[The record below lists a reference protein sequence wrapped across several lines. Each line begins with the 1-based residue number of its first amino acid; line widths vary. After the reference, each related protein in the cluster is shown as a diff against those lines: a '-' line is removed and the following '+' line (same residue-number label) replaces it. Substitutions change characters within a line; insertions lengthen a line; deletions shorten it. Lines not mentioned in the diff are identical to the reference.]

1 MHAFNEVFHFHAQRH
16 KSGKEQPKEL
26 SVLGRELAELMKSIE
41 DYDRSFAELK
51 AEYRRHFSFQSKP
64 KDNAILKNILK
75 SRGWKEDEIGY
86 YLIVHKNWPQGD
98 HGFQYKSPWMII
110 NILLARYSTLLADY
124 KPNQIAKDI
133 MNKLLLDIIVEHLSC
148 IFDNIT
154 TIQRQSMLESATSK
168 TFNDIDDVIG
178 IFNYRFMNKHVE
190 DVLVAT
196 LSVLKPPR
204 RLIEKR
210 IESLNSSAPIREGF
224 EGNEETICHYRQVI
238 GLLEKILTS
247 LP

>member
-1 MHAFNEVFHFHAQRH
+1 MQCLYLLWLIRLAMFVISLFDCILCCKALVLSLFSILFDFAVPYLSSNVPFLMHAFNEVFHFHAQRH

-26 SVLGRELAELMKSIE
+26 SVLGRKLAELMKSIE

-148 IFDNIT
+148 IFDN
-154 TIQRQSMLESATSK
+154 
-168 TFNDIDDVIG
+168 
-178 IFNYRFMNKHVE
+178 
-190 DVLVAT
+190 
-196 LSVLKPPR
+196 
-204 RLIEKR
+204 
-210 IESLNSSAPIREGF
+210 
-224 EGNEETICHYRQVI
+224 
-238 GLLEKILTS
+238 
-247 LP
+247 